1 MTRHVPLAAGFVLV
15 TALIGMSCSGQ
26 AKSAPEAAPPLEV
39 RTARVSMADVAD
51 TFEAGGVV
59 HAATTAT
66 LAARIL
72 APVREVRVA
81 SGDRVRAGQV
91 LIVLDGAAMAAQ
103 ARSARSAAVA
113 AEQSVIAAS
122 ADLRGA
128 EAALTL
134 ARATHERISGLHA
147 KRSAT
152 AQELDN
158 ATEGLRVAEARA
170 AAAAARAQAASS
182 GVESARAASDASSAT
197 AAFAAI
203 TAPFAGV
210 VSEKLVEPGNM
221 ASPGTPLLRLED
233 TRGFRLDVRIDE
245 SRVGHI
251 SVGSPVPVVLDS
263 ADGADATVAG
273 TVSEI
278 ARAVDADTRA
288 FLVKIALPG
297 SAATRSGTFGR
308 ARFTGRTRR
317 SLQLPDS
324 ALVRRGQLTS
334 VFVVDNGIA
343 RLRLVNVSG
352 TEILAGLTE
361 GETVI
366 LTPAAVTDGR
376 RVITAGGR

>member
-1 MTRHVPLAAGFVLV
+1 MTRHVLPAAGFVIV
-15 TALIGMSCSGQ
+15 TALIGISCSGQ
-26 AKSAPEAAPPLEV
+26 ATSAPETAAPLEV
-39 RTARVSMADVAD
+39 RTARVSLADVAD

-81 SGDRVRAGQV
+81 PGDHVRAGQV
-91 LIVLDGAAMAAQ
+91 VIVLDGAALAAQ
-103 ARSARSAAVA
+103 ARSAGSAAAA
-113 AEQSVIAAS
+113 AEQTVIAATS
-122 ADLRGA
+122 DLQGA

-134 ARATHERISGLHA
+134 ARATHERIALLHA

-158 ATEGLRVAEARA
+158 AIEGLRAAEARA
-170 AAAAARAQAASS
+170 AGAAARAQAASS
-182 GVESARAASDASSAT
+182 GVESARAARDASSAT
-197 AAFAAI
+197 AAFASI

-210 VSEKLVEPGNM
+210 VTEKFVEPGNM
-221 ASPGTPLLRLED
+221 AAPGTPLLRVED
-233 TRGFRLDVRIDE
+233 TRGFRLEVRVDE
-245 SRVGHI
+245 SRIGQI
-251 SVGSPVPVVLDS
+251 SVGSPVSVVLDS
-263 ADGADATVAG
+263 AGGGATTVAG

-278 ARAVDADTRA
+278 ARAVDADARA

-317 SLQLPDS
+317 SLQLPEA

-334 VFVVDNGIA
+334 VFVVENGIA

-352 TEILAGLTE
+352 PEVLAGLTE

-376 RVITAGGR
+376 RVITPGGR